1 MTSMTE
7 GRVASEHHPAE
18 RPFEAG
24 AHELIACPDCGLKQR
39 LGPVPRGFRVECRRC
54 RKLLARP
61 EPARIGAALA
71 LLAAALIL
79 WLPTCIAPFLL
90 VSANGAVRRS
100 ELASG
105 IAALWTSGFP
115 SLAVVVAAFG
125 IVVPSLY
132 LALVISVLAGI
143 RFRTARGT
151 AWRGHRGRWTL
162 GRLYRWSLDLR
173 PWAMV
178 EVYLLGA
185 CVAYSRIQTVASVG
199 VGTAGWCLIAAT
211 LCWLLADAVLDDRTV
226 WQALPG
232 GKAHAPSRGAG
243 SKASAA
249 CRVCDL
255 ALPGT
260 RSGDRCPRCRAH
272 LITRKPYSIQRTWA
286 LVICG
291 FLLFVP
297 ANLLPVVTLEQF
309 GQQQSNT
316 ILGGVLELAHYGL
329 WPLAAIVFTASIV
342 IPFTKLCGLSW
353 NLFLTGRSSGRFLRS
368 RTRMHRMIDWI
379 GRWSNIDVFMVSIL
393 VPLVQFGQLT
403 RVRVEN
409 GMIAFAA
416 VVIVTMIAAKS
427 FDSRLMWDAAGER
440 A

>member
-1 MTSMTE
+1 METS
-7 GRVASEHHPAE
+7 AY
-18 RPFEAG
+18 
-24 AHELIACPDCGLKQR
+24 ELIACPDCGLKQR

-71 LLAAALIL
+71 LLGAALIL
-79 WLPTCIAPFLL
+79 WLPACIAPFLL

-100 ELASG
+100 GLASG
-105 IAALWTSGFP
+105 IAALWTAGFR
-115 SLAVVVAAFG
+115 SLAVVVAAFS
-125 IVVPSLY
+125 IIIPWVY

-143 RFRTARGT
+143 RFRTVPGI
-151 AWRGHRGRWTL
+151 AWRRGRWGL

-185 CVAYSRIQTVASVG
+185 CVAYSRIQTVASIG
-199 VGTAGWCLIAAT
+199 VGTAGWCLIAAA

-226 WQALPG
+226 WQALPS
-232 GKAHAPSRGAG
+232 GKVRASSSRAQPDVP
-243 SKASAA
+243 AA

-260 RSGDRCPRCRAH
+260 PPGDRCPRCRAH
-272 LITRKPYSIQRTWA
+272 LVTRKPNSIQRTWA

-316 ILGGVLELAHYGL
+316 ILGGVLELTRYHL
-329 WPLAAIVFTASIV
+329 WPLAAIVFTASII

-353 NLFLTGRSSGRFLRS
+353 NLFLTGRGSARFLRP
-368 RTRMHRMIDWI
+368 RTRMHRAIDGI

-416 VVIVTMIAAKS
+416 VVIVTMVAAKS